1 MLKGNRRNPTRTDGA
16 KSPETALK
24 YDPTKTMNIG
34 HEGKNEKIKLIFN
47 HSWNYFF
54 RRILKRNR
62 ITFNQIKVTNRR
74 KQSQKNI
81 TIKLF
86 FSFCQT
92 RNNINSPYNNTLGH
106 SQIISFLSIFLMDF
120 VSITL
125 PLVLITLP
133 FWQPRRV

>member
-24 YDPTKTMNIG
+24 HDPTKTMNIG
-34 HEGKNEKIKLIFN
+34 HEGENEKIKLIFN

-74 KQSQKNI
+74 KQS
-81 TIKLF
+81 
-86 FSFCQT
+86 
-92 RNNINSPYNNTLGH
+92 
-106 SQIISFLSIFLMDF
+106 
-120 VSITL
+120 
-125 PLVLITLP
+125 
-133 FWQPRRV
+133 